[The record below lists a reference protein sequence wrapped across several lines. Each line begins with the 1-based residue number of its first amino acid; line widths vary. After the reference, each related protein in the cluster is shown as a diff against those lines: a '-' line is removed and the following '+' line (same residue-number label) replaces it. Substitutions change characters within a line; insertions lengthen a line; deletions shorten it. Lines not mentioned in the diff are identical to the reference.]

1 MSEFDETTFVDRRD
15 YPDYLL
21 TPVQR
26 KQMIAL
32 RFMYPEL
39 GHWSLFGLFCALLA
53 YSFDV
58 RIPELNAQD
67 DMFLSFYKEATEQDV
82 EQFLGE
88 SFIALSNEYKACNV
102 SKPNRK
108 RIALAMDTLNQMD
121 EGDRKN
127 MLTYINDYCS
137 EKLRFDD
144 GIGCFEIS
152 CDEELKLLLYG
163 IEERYYTTR
172 VGN

>member
-58 RIPELNAQD
+58 RIPELNARD
-67 DMFLSFYKEATEQDV
+67 DMFLSFCYLRQIYPE
-82 EQFLGE
+82 
-88 SFIALSNEYKACNV
+88 
-102 SKPNRK
+102 
-108 RIALAMDTLNQMD
+108 
-121 EGDRKN
+121 
-127 MLTYINDYCS
+127 
-137 EKLRFDD
+137 LRFASR
-144 GIGCFEIS
+144 EIYLILNK
-152 CDEELKLLLYG
+152 DLPQF
-163 IEERYYTTR
+163 R
-172 VGN
+172 